1 MSPFYAGLCVSRGD
15 EPGWIRISMAG
26 FLTFPFFSSRKDRLS
41 TVSGFGFG
49 WFLFF
54 WEDGWLDTLSLVLRS
69 KCNAPQSKLSVVLW
83 KVCEKLPPK
92 ASED

>member
-1 MSPFYAGLCVSRGD
+1 MWVAGMSPVGYAFRWLDFKR
-15 EPGWIRISMAG
+15 
-26 FLTFPFFSSRKDRLS
+26 FPFFSSRKDRLS

-54 WEDGWLDTLSLVLRS
+54 WEDGWLDTLSLVLCS

-83 KVCEKLPPK
+83 EVGEKLPPK
-92 ASED
+92 GQRRLALDQ